1 MLFMEQNI
9 FHELDLLDAKY
20 HRTQIENPN
29 HKDIFFIWLL
39 LVFISVFSAYTILG
53 LTTGSPTGLVTAGD
67 DISFNGPIMLGSLLF
82 VFINILI
89 VGLVHIGI
97 SGRDH

>member
-1 MLFMEQNI
+1 MERNI
-9 FHELDLLDAKY
+9 FHELDLLELKH
-20 HRTQIENPN
+20 HRWQAEKTK

-39 LVFISVFSAYTILG
+39 LIFISVFSAYTILG
-53 LTTGSPTGLVTAGD
+53 LTTGSPTGLAIAG
-67 DISFNGPIMLGSLLF
+67 SELTSNGPIMLGSLLF

-89 VGLVHIGI
+89 VGLVHTGI